1 MLVSR
6 DEQSCLVVTYAQ
18 VKQCM
23 EGAVQYV
30 FFLANCD
37 ASCDKEADEQIGTYH
52 EHVERPF
59 PPNGNEDDQES
70 ASPSPLSHPAPSSL
84 TSPRVPVPQC

>member
-30 FFLANCD
+30 LFRL
-37 ASCDKEADEQIGTYH
+37 G
-52 EHVERPF
+52 
-59 PPNGNEDDQES
+59 
-70 ASPSPLSHPAPSSL
+70 
-84 TSPRVPVPQC
+84 